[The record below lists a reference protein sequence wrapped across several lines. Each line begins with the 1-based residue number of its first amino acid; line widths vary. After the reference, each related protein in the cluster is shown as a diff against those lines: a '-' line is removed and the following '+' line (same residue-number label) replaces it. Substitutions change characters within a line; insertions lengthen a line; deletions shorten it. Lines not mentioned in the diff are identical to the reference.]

1 MGNHE
6 FDDGVEGVIPFLKHI
21 KAPVVVANINDIQ
34 EPTIQGL
41 YQKSTIIERYGKKIG
56 VVGVILSTT
65 NVSFEK
71 VYPLLLNFVVDF

>member
-6 FDDGVEGVIPFLKHI
+6 FDDGVEGVIPFLQHI
-21 KAPVVVANINDIQ
+21 IAPVVVANINDTQ

-41 YQKSTIIERYGKKIG
+41 YKKSTIIERDGKKIG

-65 NVSFEK
+65 DVSFEK
-71 VYPLLLNFVVDF
+71 IYLATKLCC